1 METQFIVN
9 DKGEKTAVVLSLKDY
24 ENLLN
29 RSNFDLEL
37 SDEYKAMI
45 DNMSKLEE
53 NGKAEYKT
61 LQEIQT
67 RFLNRWATMK
77 YFSDLRHI

>member
-1 METQFIVN
+1 MINIVN
-9 DKGEKTAVVLSLKDY
+9 DKGEKTAVVLSLEDY

-29 RSNFDLEL
+29 RGNFDFEL

-45 DNMSKLEE
+45 DNMTMQEE
-53 NGKAEYKT
+53 NGQAEYKT

-67 RFLNRWATMK
+67 RFLNR
-77 YFSDLRHI
+77 